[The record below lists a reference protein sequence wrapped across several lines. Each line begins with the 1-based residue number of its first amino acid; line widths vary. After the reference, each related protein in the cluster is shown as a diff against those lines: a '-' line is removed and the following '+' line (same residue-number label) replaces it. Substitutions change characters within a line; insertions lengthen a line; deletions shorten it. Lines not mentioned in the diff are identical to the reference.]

1 MKSDKELAE
10 EIAKI
15 ASQAGSLEKAIEN
28 IIEVYPEIDAEELRK
43 QFKIISEETEKRYN
57 EKYDS
62 EVAEEL
68 SDSQLESVAGGSF
81 GSWMKKN
88 WPYVLG
94 AAVIVTA
101 GSYLIY
107 HYGMPSK
114 EARQKRFD
122 KGVEKGFPQG
132 ESIGDTLGKNAGNM
146 VERGKPATFG
156 YAEQI
161 LNGHDPKII

>member
-1 MKSDKELAE
+1 MKSDKELSE

-43 QFKIISEETEKRYN
+43 QFVIASKEAEDRFYEKR
-57 EKYDS
+57 DS

-101 GSYLIY
+101 GSYLIC
-107 HYGMPSK
+107 HYGLPSK
-114 EARQKRFD
+114 AARQKRFD
-122 KGVEKGFPQG
+122 KGVEQGFAQG
-132 ESIGDTLGKNAGNM
+132 ESIGDTLGTRAGNM
-146 VERGKPATFG
+146 VERDKPATFG

-161 LNGHDPKII
+161 LDGHNPLS

>member
-1 MKSDKELAE
+1 MKSDKEFAD

-43 QFKIISEETEKRYN
+43 QFKIISEETEKSYN

-94 AAVIVTA
+94 AAAIVTA

-114 EARQKRFD
+114 AARQKRFD
-122 KGVEKGFPQG
+122 EGVEKGFAQG
-132 ESIGDTLGKNAGNM
+132 ESIGDTLGTRAGNM
-146 VERGKPATFG
+146 VERDKPATFG

-161 LNGHDPKII
+161 LDGHNPLS